1 MTLGEAHP
9 VAVDRA
15 QLHSV
20 DLHSRWILV
29 EGGGWGPGVGT
40 HERTD
45 EMSGQMSGF
54 GTSGPLFDWKHG
66 EEGLAWRTGK
76 QEPDGTHGPA

>member
-20 DLHSRWILV
+20 DLHPRWILV
-29 EGGGWGPGVGT
+29 ERGGWDPGVGT
-40 HERTD
+40 VVRTD

-54 GTSGPLFDWKHG
+54 GRDVRTDEMSGGRVWNF
-66 EEGLAWRTGK
+66 RT
-76 QEPDGTHGPA
+76 TL

>member
-9 VAVDRA
+9 VAVARA

-20 DLHSRWILV
+20 DLHPGWILV

-40 HERTD
+40 VVRTD
-45 EMSGQMSGF
+45 AMSGQMSGF
-54 GTSGPLFDWKHG
+54 TTDARTDEMSGGRVWND
-66 EEGLAWRTGK
+66 RT
-76 QEPDGTHGPA
+76 AL